1 MQQGFCLLPGLVD
14 IFSSEREQDKII

>member
-14 IFSSEREQDKII
+14 FFSSEREQDRII